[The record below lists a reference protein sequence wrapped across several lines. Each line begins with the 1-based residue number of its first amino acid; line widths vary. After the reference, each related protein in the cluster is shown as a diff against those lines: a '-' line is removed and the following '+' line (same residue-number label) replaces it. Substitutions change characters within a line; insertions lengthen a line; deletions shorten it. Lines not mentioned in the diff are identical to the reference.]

1 MASPTQ
7 TLLDLEKRLMD
18 PEVRRGDAAAELIA
32 DDFMEFAGNGRIFN
46 KADALVVMRRHAP
59 RILAMEEFSVRELSP
74 VIASRPIGFAVRET
88 LDRRA
93 ASPFAVQSGCS
104 GMVSGRSR
112 FIRRRLWREPSELPS
127 PCRLFLRD
135 PSCPSWLM
143 AYSNSTCFHGPR
155 CRSNISA
162 IDSTTSS
169 SQGFATNCTPIGKP
183 SLDFDIGTTAPGI
196 PKRLNHSQ

>member
-74 VIASRPIGFAVRET
+74 VIALATYRVR
-88 LDRRA
+88 
-93 ASPFAVQSGCS
+93 
-104 GMVSGRSR
+104 
-112 FIRRRLWREPSELPS
+112 
-127 PCRLFLRD
+127 
-135 PSCPSWLM
+135 
-143 AYSNSTCFHGPR
+143 
-155 CRSNISA
+155 
-162 IDSTTSS
+162 
-169 SQGFATNCTPIGKP
+169 SQGNAGSPGRVSVRSSIWVQRNGKWQVTFHQAT
-183 SLDFDIGTTAPGI
+183 LVAGTE
-196 PKRLNHSQ
+196 